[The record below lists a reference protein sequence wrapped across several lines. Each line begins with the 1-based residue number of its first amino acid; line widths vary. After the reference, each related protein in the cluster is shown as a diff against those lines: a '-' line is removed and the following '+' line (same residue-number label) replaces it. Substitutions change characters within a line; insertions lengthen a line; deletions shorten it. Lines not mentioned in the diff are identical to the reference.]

1 MGVARQDRADRERE
15 LMRAMAINK
24 LKGTDLRR
32 SKPGMIG
39 DGGGLW
45 LQTTPA
51 KHGAAWA
58 GRGFSATSAPASWDR
73 WASAAW
79 SPSTFG
85 GVWRMPPTDET
96 FDARYGRWWSLPAR
110 SGRIQE

>member
-51 KHGAAWA
+51 KHGAA
-58 GRGFSATSAPASWDR
+58 
-73 WASAAW
+73 
-79 SPSTFG
+79 
-85 GVWRMPPTDET
+85 
-96 FDARYGRWWSLPAR
+96 
-110 SGRIQE
+110 

>member
-1 MGVARQDRADRERE
+1 LSEARSSFNKLWSTAASRYTRRRGRRLDHRAQGRAAARVREPRGGMGVARQDRADRERE

-51 KHGAAWA
+51 KHGAA
-58 GRGFSATSAPASWDR
+58 
-73 WASAAW
+73 
-79 SPSTFG
+79 
-85 GVWRMPPTDET
+85 
-96 FDARYGRWWSLPAR
+96 
-110 SGRIQE
+110 